1 MNQKVVP
8 AAVAALVGGLVLL
21 PEGVAHAANPAC
33 STLIPTG
40 STAVYITGSN
50 AVGPLLQLLANE
62 LAELTPPVSI
72 IYQKP
77 STASCGGLVD
87 VTTAAPDPS
96 SATYLDPT
104 TTPATAK
111 GCAPSGTGINV
122 DIGVSDVFASTCNG
136 VTLAANQYDFV
147 GPISPYEFAVPFGSS
162 QNVIS
167 QDAAY
172 TVLAWGGLQYQVPP
186 WTTLSDIFIRNTS
199 AGTELVL
206 AGAIGLP
213 AGLWLASA
221 PDAGAS
227 QQYTSSTALLNAL
240 QDVAASAPNAAIG
253 ILAAA
258 NVDPNKTAAV
268 LGDGGAILSGGIKPL
283 AFQAK
288 GQDCGYFADST
299 QSALDKINVRQGRY
313 APWAPTHWVTNTTP
327 SDGATPIPVGVNA
340 NSAAVAQVIAFVTHA
355 ASLTEAQDAATITVE
370 AKSSFVSQCAMQVSR
385 SAEVTVDASGESSY
399 QPPTGCGCFFERVV
413 NGGTPVSTYC
423 QPCGGADAAAC
434 PTAYPKCN
442 YGFCEVQ

>member
-21 PEGVAHAANPAC
+21 PEGVAHAANAC
-33 STLIPTG
+33 STYVT
-40 STAVYITGSN
+40 SAANTVYITGSS
-50 AVGPLLQLLANE
+50 AVEPLLQLLANE
-62 LAELTPPVSI
+62 LAALTPPISI

-77 STASCGGLVD
+77 TTASCGGLVD
-87 VTTAAPDPS
+87 VTTAVPDTS
-96 SATYLDPT
+96 SGYYLDPT
-104 TTPATAK
+104 ATPAAAV
-111 GCAPSGTGINV
+111 GCTTGSGVNV

-136 VTLAANQYDFV
+136 VTLGAAQYDFV
-147 GPISPYEFAVPFGSS
+147 GTVGPMEFAVPFGSS

-299 QSALDKINVRQGRY
+299 
-313 APWAPTHWVTNTTP
+313 
-327 SDGATPIPVGVNA
+327 
-340 NSAAVAQVIAFVTHA
+340 
-355 ASLTEAQDAATITVE
+355 
-370 AKSSFVSQCAMQVSR
+370 
-385 SAEVTVDASGESSY
+385 
-399 QPPTGCGCFFERVV
+399 
-413 NGGTPVSTYC
+413 
-423 QPCGGADAAAC
+423 
-434 PTAYPKCN
+434 
-442 YGFCEVQ
+442 